1 MRKGLAHHPRGVY
14 PAPAPAGK
22 ALVRGK
28 NSQKL
33 GYTSGVAAKTP
44 QARFGEG
51 FTKLVVPIVLL
62 AVLRAVPWS
71 FGPIKRAARWFYDP
85 APTKRAPAVAAAG
98 VTNVPLLADPSGS
111 EPSSAESLTERVAQS
126 LRRSRAT
133 SRRAEEAAAHSYSEG
148 VARRIGDRRLPA
160 PPLPAPSLITR
171 PLLPPVAEPTLPVS
185 AEVTALTPIP
195 DSIGNLYF
203 IGLYRNTGA
212 ATITLPRVELSLWS
226 ADKRRLTTATG
237 YTVRHALEKGET
249 TPIKILLQHAPAYA
263 EVTTELHPQPERYP
277 QRRPKL
283 ALSQI
288 HLERGRYSGYRVT
301 GMVQNQD
308 AAAARFVQI
317 IALLYDQSEKI
328 VGMNSHFL
336 TQNLLLPGQSSPFTV
351 EVSQVRGQAARP
363 QLDYQATESLP
374 PK

>member
-28 NSQKL
+28 NPQKL

-44 QARFGEG
+44 QVRFGEG
-51 FTKLVVPIVLL
+51 WSKLIVPIVLL

-71 FGPIKRAARWFYDP
+71 FGPIKRVARWFYDP
-85 APTKRAPAVAAAG
+85 APTRRAAAVAAAG
-98 VTNVPLLADPSGS
+98 ATDAPLLLGHSGS
-111 EPSSAESLTERVAQS
+111 EPPSAQSLTERVTQS
-126 LRRSRAT
+126 LQRSRAT
-133 SRRAEEAAAHSYSEG
+133 ARRAEEAAEHSYSQG
-148 VARRIGDRRLPA
+148 VARRSSDRRLPA
-160 PPLPAPSLITR
+160 PPLPAPNLLRR
-171 PLLPPVAEPTLPVS
+171 PLLLPVAEPSLPVA

-203 IGLYRNTGA
+203 IGLYRNTGE

-226 ADKRRLTTATG
+226 ADKRRLATATG
-237 YTVRHALEKGET
+237 YAVRHRLEKGET
-249 TPIKILLQHAPAYA
+249 TPVKILVQHSPAYA

-288 HLERGRYSGYRVT
+288 QLERGRYSGYRVT

-308 AAAARFVQI
+308 AAAARYVQI
-317 IALLYDQSEKI
+317 IALLYDPSEQI
-328 VGMNSHFL
+328 VGMDSHFL
-336 TQNLLLPGQSSPFTV
+336 ADSTLLPGQSSPFTV
-351 EVSQVRGQAARP
+351 EVSQVRGRAARP
-363 QLDYQATESLP
+363 QLDYQATEPLP
-374 PK
+374 TK